1 MHRSLVLVAGLI
13 LFGAF
18 SQPSAAATNV
28 AVALWDSGADAPMM
42 DGMGYGM
49 TGADQSMAKMGLKL
63 SRDRVPAGPV
73 TFNVINNSKDTVHE
87 MIVVPVPSAGQPLPY
102 VAAEDRID
110 EDAAGHLGEVSELDP
125 GKSGSLTLDLT
136 PGKYLVLCNIPHHF
150 MAGMW
155 KLLTVTP

>member
-1 MHRSLVLVAGLI
+1 
-13 LFGAF
+13 
-18 SQPSAAATNV
+18 
-28 AVALWDSGADAPMM
+28 
-42 DGMGYGM
+42 
-49 TGADQSMAKMGLKL
+49 
-63 SRDRVPAGPV
+63 
-73 TFNVINNSKDTVHE
+73 